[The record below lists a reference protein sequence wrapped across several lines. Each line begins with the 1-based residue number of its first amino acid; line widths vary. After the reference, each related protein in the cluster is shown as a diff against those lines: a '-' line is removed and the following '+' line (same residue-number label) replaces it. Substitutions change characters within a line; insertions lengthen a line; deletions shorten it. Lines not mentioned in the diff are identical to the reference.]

1 MSKSVTTI
9 VSDVRVCLDEI
20 GLNDASLISGSD
32 NAEMNSIIESK
43 IEDAISYVYR
53 NADETLVLLGD
64 IDREEYTSG
73 GYGETSSPYTFG
85 LPADTLRVLYVVM
98 LENSSTTTI
107 KEKVV
112 GVPIHHIIYSNEK
125 EYATLF
131 NPITTGHDDN
141 PKVGVD
147 LAQLTFSLYGPT
159 LGGGKRVELGYL
171 GMPTKS
177 NSAYNISESL
187 YRAVVY
193 YIAGLVAMTY
203 KDAHADSLFNMAI
216 SSMGV
221 KIN

>member
-1 MSKSVTTI
+1 MSVTTI

-32 NAEMNSIIESK
+32 NAEMNKIIESK
-43 IEDAISYVYR
+43 IEDAIAYVYR
-53 NADETLVLLGD
+53 NADETLVLLSD
-64 IDREEYTSG
+64 IDIEEYYSG

-85 LPADTLRVLYVVM
+85 LPDDTLRVLYVV
-98 LENSSTTTI
+98 LLGNSSNTTI
-107 KEKVV
+107 LEKVI

-131 NPITTGHDDN
+131 NPITTGHVDN

-147 LAQLTFSLYGPT
+147 LAQRTFSLYGPT
-159 LGGGKRVELGYL
+159 LGSGMRVELGYL
-171 GMPTKS
+171 GMPAKS
-177 NSAYNISESL
+177 NNAYYISERL

>member
-1 MSKSVTTI
+1 MSKNVTTI

-20 GLNDASLISGSD
+20 GLNDASLIRGSD
-32 NAEMNSIIESK
+32 DAEMDKIIESK

-53 NADETLVLLGD
+53 NADETLALLGD
-64 IDREEYTSG
+64 VDREEYNSG

-131 NPITTGHDDN
+131 NPITTGHADN

-159 LGGGKRVELGYL
+159 LGSGKRVELGYL